1 MSELDAQHERVGR
14 EYDCSSEAT
23 RLEQDDPIE
32 YAITARYL
40 QRHVPDGA
48 TVADVGVGGGQYSLL
63 LARRGC
69 RLYLADV
76 SQRLLDATAT
86 RLHAAG
92 LADHILDVRRASATD
107 LGHIPAGCCDAVLLL
122 GPLYHLLTAEERRQ
136 AVGEAA
142 RLLRPGGLVFA
153 AGINRLTYL
162 RDVLRG
168 DPDEFARRRAF
179 FAQLFHD
186 GNLSGANG
194 EPATMHVT
202 TAAELR
208 GELSPPFEE
217 AVLAGVES
225 FASKS
230 EGAAA
235 YLAASPATR
244 EALLDLV
251 ERSGVTSEG
260 LGSTSHYL
268 YIGRKAM
275 TGTHDRRSRDA

>member
-1 MSELDAQHERVGR
+1 MSDLAPQHERVGR
-14 EYDCSSEAT
+14 EYDRSAEVT

-40 QRHVPDGA
+40 QRYVPDGA
-48 TVADVGVGGGQYSLL
+48 TVADIGVGGGQYSLV
-63 LARRGC
+63 LAQRGC

-76 SQRLLDATAT
+76 SQRLLDAATA
-86 RLHAAG
+86 RLYAAG
-92 LADHILDVRRASATD
+92 LSGHVLGARRASATD

-122 GPLYHLLTAEERRQ
+122 GPLYHLLTSEDRRQ

-179 FAQLFHD
+179 FDGLFHD
-186 GNLSGANG
+186 GNLSGAHG

-202 TAAELR
+202 TVAELR
-208 GELSPPFEE
+208 GELSPTFEE
-217 AVLAGVES
+217 VVLAGVES
-225 FASKS
+225 FASKA

-235 YLAASPATR
+235 YLAASLTTR

-251 ERSGVTSEG
+251 ERSGVTAEG
-260 LGSTSHYL
+260 LGVTSHYL
-268 YIGRKAM
+268 YVGRK
-275 TGTHDRRSRDA
+275 